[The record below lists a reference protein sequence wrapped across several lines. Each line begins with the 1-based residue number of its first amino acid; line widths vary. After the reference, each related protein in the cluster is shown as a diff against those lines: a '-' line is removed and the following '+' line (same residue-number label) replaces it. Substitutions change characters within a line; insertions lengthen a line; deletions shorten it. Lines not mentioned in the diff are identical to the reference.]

1 MPHLKLL
8 KKLEQDK
15 QKISRRREIIK
26 LRAKINKTRDQK
38 KKKNKKTKDHKTKR
52 CFFEKNKQN

>member
-15 QKISRRREIIK
+15 QKINRRREIIK

-38 KKKNKKTKDHKTKR
+38 KKKKKKKTK
-52 CFFEKNKQN
+52 